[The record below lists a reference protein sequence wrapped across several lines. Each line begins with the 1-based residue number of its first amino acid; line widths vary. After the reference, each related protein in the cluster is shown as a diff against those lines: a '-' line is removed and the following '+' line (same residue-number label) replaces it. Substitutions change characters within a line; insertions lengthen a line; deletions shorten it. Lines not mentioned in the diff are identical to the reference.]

1 MMRPSSRRWSVFATG
16 LLLLTTLAFAYPFL
30 WMLLAAGKS
39 NAEIFNPRQFWP
51 TAWSLEPARRLLSGE
66 WFPFWRVLGNSVLV
80 AAGQALLATVVTS
93 LAGYTFANARGRS
106 SKWLFALALVTIVLP
121 VQALAI
127 PLFTWVNE
135 LQLINRLWGV
145 ILPGVA
151 SGLGVIWFTQIF
163 RQVPASLREAA
174 RLDGAGEWRVW
185 WLLLPAVAPALVSYG
200 LIHFILASH
209 DHLLPLLILSTQ
221 DQQTLPVAL
230 ASLYDSSLR
239 YPYAALMAGS
249 LLSIL
254 PAAILFALG
263 FRRFKTALADVL
275 MH

>member
-1 MMRPSSRRWSVFATG
+1 
-16 LLLLTTLAFAYPFL
+16 
-30 WMLLAAGKS
+30 
-39 NAEIFNPRQFWP
+39 
-51 TAWSLEPARRLLSGE
+51 
-66 WFPFWRVLGNSVLV
+66 VLGNSVLV

-93 LAGYTFANARGRS
+93 MAGYTFANARGRTG
-106 SKWLFALALVTIVLP
+106 KWFFALALVTIVLP

-151 SGLGVIWFTQIF
+151 GGLGVIWFTQIF